1 MGFLEDWKNDSNIL
15 RAYLKVRN
23 ALNGSLIESEAFE
36 WEWNLEGKI
45 EEIKRMIDN
54 VAAIDPKKDFFV
66 PLYYYKIPKSSG
78 KTRDYYYVPFDF
90 QVLWISFLNI
100 FGPPID
106 KIMPR
111 YSFGNR
117 MWRFLGKNLKTGK
130 WEYGDYDVP
139 SKEIYRS
146 FNMSYKPFRRYQKI
160 FLGNILGLEL
170 TDIEKE
176 LLDMEENLDREAIW
190 VHKKIKNKEKD
201 FDVWKSKFPLFCYRN
216 MNNCTSKIDKLFYI
230 KIDIKRFFPSI
241 NIENL
246 LKNVK
251 KILEFT
257 SLSKDEKEIMNY
269 LEKLLNFQIKGS
281 FGNYDSPTNVGL
293 PVGLLASGF
302 MSNIYLFNF
311 DVKMDELINREF
323 NNREI
328 FGYFRYVD
336 DIVLISSNFQT
347 LINTAKEIEKDLK
360 KLGLSIN
367 LEKLKP
373 SILNEYYK
381 YCKAFSDKNT
391 NDDNS
396 FFNRV
401 LNLLKLNDSNKI
413 SDDEEK
419 FNENFLRIIFNE
431 DDLVEI
437 DSLRKMFLENFTL
450 TRENYQ
456 DFQTTVFN
464 EMSILSEKIFGL
476 STMKELL
483 ESFDRTRNLIR
494 SYFDEDKIAPQT
506 RRSFSAHLITKI
518 VENALKHPLI
528 FKSEQWCNLEKE
540 LKLEGLSNVI
550 KLNEERENKVKI
562 RTLIENALLDLEYAI
577 INTPSKTKLY
587 KRYIELIFLIYSNR
601 DKFSDP
607 CKNKIKN
614 NYLVKILDFI
624 EEKVMIGNDGKAYLY
639 FEFLKYINQV
649 LRKNLYENVYIPEEF
664 IRDINNVIKK
674 ILDEKDGN
682 LFNNNPMLVSELLD
696 LITLLDFKNKKFK
709 EKILKKA
716 GDINS
721 ENEYKKIINSKFSV
735 YNLSTE
741 NNDDKSLCYKL
752 LINMFQAK
760 RDDLESSKLILES
773 VEKKNIPE
781 KLKAYMFFRMYS
793 SLENKKLKEEIL
805 IKSLKVLKKMK
816 DNDGINKLIQL
827 LVKGTYD
834 NILPDTASVKKML
847 NVSNRKN
854 NKFKIKLILNNISE
868 YLQVKCQRDKSD
880 MGEISLA
887 NFEKIAKL
895 SYFQKLLLIYLLFEI
910 QDSLEDDLDS
920 IFKIKID
927 TKSFNEL
934 SQEIL
939 GGKKELDKKEE
950 EKDEEK
956 DEKEEDIKKVIK
968 ATSHK
973 ISSTEKGKKRGL
985 YWIIIQ
991 ILKQEFLLESFSS
1004 QIELEKRNLFRD
1016 VWKELTENLIASSSI
1031 INKLSDAI
1039 GKYSYVDLKP
1049 YESSKKELK
1058 EIIRLELENIISQ
1071 KQYAM
1076 NIKLPLII
1084 YGKASLKPFL
1094 RIGIFQPTIN
1104 YFGNEK
1110 KYINKD
1116 MSYKEP
1122 IVSMLRKEVIV
1133 ALKVFQEKDIA
1144 LLIAPEL
1151 SIPKD
1156 VEKDIIEWSKKTGK
1170 IAIYGTEYYLN
1181 NDEVSNRYVLLW
1193 PYNDIYLLKV
1203 HGLKKYFNNVERKY
1217 FKERNIKI
1225 VEDDKIVIYSSENI
1239 GVFSI
1244 LICYDALS
1252 LETLSFLKGYVD
1264 TIFVPAYNKD
1274 VNTYIGLADA
1284 MSKLVFCNFVIAN
1297 TGVYGGSVVRIP
1309 YYDIHKREALTLE
1322 GNRIFGAQV
1331 VDIPIKHL
1339 QGYRKE
1345 ISKMGEEPND
1355 RKFKAFPPGYEYREI

>member
-1 MGFLEDWKNDSNIL
+1 
-15 RAYLKVRN
+15 
-23 ALNGSLIESEAFE
+23 
-36 WEWNLEGKI
+36 
-45 EEIKRMIDN
+45 
-54 VAAIDPKKDFFV
+54 
-66 PLYYYKIPKSSG
+66 
-78 KTRDYYYVPFDF
+78 
-90 QVLWISFLNI
+90 
-100 FGPPID
+100 
-106 KIMPR
+106 
-111 YSFGNR
+111 
-117 MWRFLGKNLKTGK
+117 
-130 WEYGDYDVP
+130 
-139 SKEIYRS
+139 
-146 FNMSYKPFRRYQKI
+146 
-160 FLGNILGLEL
+160 
-170 TDIEKE
+170 
-176 LLDMEENLDREAIW
+176 MEENLDGEAIW

-201 FDVWKSKFPLFCYRN
+201 FDVWKSKFPLFCYKN
-216 MNNCTSKIDKLFYI
+216 IDNCTSKIDKLFYM

-241 NIENL
+241 NIKNL
-246 LKNVK
+246 LNNVK

-257 SLSKDEKEIMNY
+257 SLSEDKNKIKNY
-269 LEKLLNFQIKGS
+269 LEKLLNFQIKGA
-281 FGNYDSPTNVGL
+281 FGNHDSPTNVGL

-302 MSNIYLFNF
+302 MSNIYLFNL
-311 DVKMDELINREF
+311 DVKMDELINEKF
-323 NNREI
+323 DNREI

-347 LINTAKEIEKDLK
+347 LINTAKDIEKDLK
-360 KLGLSIN
+360 ELGLSIN
-367 LEKLKP
+367 LDKLKP
-373 SILNEYYK
+373 SILNDYYK
-381 YCKAFSDKNT
+381 YCKAFLDKNT
-391 NDDNS
+391 NDNNS

-413 SDDEEK
+413 NDDEEK

-540 LKLEGLSNVI
+540 LKLEGFSNVI

-587 KRYIELIFLIYSNR
+587 KRYIELIFLIYSNG

-607 CKNKIKN
+607 CKNKIKK

-624 EEKVMIGNDGKAYLY
+624 EEKVMIENDGKAYLY
-639 FEFLKYINQV
+639 LEFLKYINQV

-674 ILDEKDGN
+674 ILDGKKMS
-682 LFNNNPMLVSELLD
+682 LFENNPMLVSELLD

-709 EKILKKA
+709 EKILKGA
-716 GDINS
+716 ERISN
-721 ENEYKKIINSKFSV
+721 ENEYKKIINSKVSV

-741 NNDDKSLCYKL
+741 TKDDESLCYKL
-752 LINMFQAK
+752 LINMFRAK

-773 VEKKNIPE
+773 VENNKNISE

-805 IKSLKVLKKMK
+805 IKSLKVLEEIK
-816 DNDGINKLIQL
+816 DNDGINKLVQL

-834 NILPDTASVKKML
+834 NILPDTASVKKTL
-847 NVSNRKN
+847 KDLIDKTKEEPNRE
-854 NKFKIKLILNNISE
+854 LILNNINE

-880 MGEISLA
+880 MGEISLT
-887 NFEKIAKL
+887 NFVKIAKL

-910 QDSLEDDLDS
+910 QDFLEDDLDG

-927 TKSFNEL
+927 TKSFNKL

-939 GGKKELDKKEE
+939 GGKKELDKLDKKEE
-950 EKDEEK
+950 EKEK
-956 DEKEEDIKKVIK
+956 DEKEREEDIKKVIK
-968 ATSHK
+968 VTSHEDSLTK
-973 ISSTEKGKKRGL
+973 KDKKRGL

-1071 KQYAM
+1071 KQYTM
-1076 NIKLPLII
+1076 NIRLPLII

-1104 YFGNEK
+1104 YFAGNY
-1110 KYINKD
+1110 KYINND

-1122 IVSMLRKEVIV
+1122 IVSMLRKEIIV
-1133 ALKVFQEKDIA
+1133 ALKVFQEKDID

-1156 VEKDIIEWSKKTGK
+1156 IEKDIIEWSKKTGK

-1217 FKERNIKI
+1217 FKERNITI

-1339 QGYRKE
+1339 QNYRKE